1 MQKQGIWN
9 LCGQALGLLFC
20 LMAAMAHAA
29 DTPLSTQDQPL
40 QERFDIKYKGFLGT
54 ENQALLP
61 FAQIVA
67 QDWKKLRETRS
78 LQQVFVEPDV
88 FYNNKNYRFTMYQ
101 ADDGN
106 YYLDAKG
113 GFWGMDE
120 LFYGPIDKSQLQ

>member
-1 MQKQGIWN
+1 MKKGNANLGAIMLGILFWALTVAACAEDAPSASN
-9 LCGQALGLLFC
+9 QAL
-20 LMAAMAHAA
+20 
-29 DTPLSTQDQPL
+29 
-40 QERFDIKYKGFLGT
+40 QEHFDAKYKGFLGAGS
-54 ENQALLP
+54 QALLP
-61 FAQIVA
+61 FAQLDA

-78 LQQVFVEPDV
+78 LQSVFIEPEV
-88 FYNNKNYRFTMYQ
+88 FYNNKTYRFTMYQ